1 MEPVMMTSSVNGDK
15 PRRAR
20 SKNVEQSTEELKILA
35 DFERKVAEKV
45 RLDQTTYRLDQ
56 IMIQEL
62 RKNRRIAEDKQRALE
77 REKKKREMEQFQQEI
92 DKMLND
98 DDDDEPKKEVI
109 T

>member
-45 RLDQTTYRLDQ
+45 RLD
-56 IMIQEL
+56 
-62 RKNRRIAEDKQRALE
+62 
-77 REKKKREMEQFQQEI
+77 
-92 DKMLND
+92 
-98 DDDDEPKKEVI
+98 
-109 T
+109 

>member
-45 RLDQTTYRLDQ
+45 RLDQM
-56 IMIQEL
+56 IIQEL